1 MQPTRRRRRDGTVA
15 RSHYTKYRG
24 RETKTPSE
32 DSKTAAFGESL
43 RKGFHQPSFKSW
55 LLNHLW
61 VLISSLGQLKRTP
74 FATLMTSAVIGVAL
88 ALPTGLHVLLNNVQQ
103 LAGNWDGGVQISL
116 FLKEGVTE
124 QNAQSL
130 LKQLVKRPDID
141 HIDYISQSQALA
153 EFQQYSGLGDVL
165 NLLNENP
172 LPSVLVVYPKNS
184 HPRPK
189 ESEKLLA
196 SLRLL
201 PEVDIAQFDMQW
213 LKRLNAFLEIGERGL
228 WLITSLLT
236 LAILVIIGNTIRLT
250 VYNRRQEIEVT
261 KLIGATDGFIRR
273 PFLYCGVWYGLF
285 GGIIAWIL
293 VFSFLWALSE
303 PVKTLSVLYNSD
315 FRLHGWDSGV
325 LLIPLVAGI
334 LLGLIGSWISVGRHL
349 TAIEPN

>member
-1 MQPTRRRRRDGTVA
+1 
-15 RSHYTKYRG
+15 
-24 RETKTPSE
+24 
-32 DSKTAAFGESL
+32 
-43 RKGFHQPSFKSW
+43 
-55 LLNHLW
+55 
-61 VLISSLGQLKRTP
+61 
-74 FATLMTSAVIGVAL
+74 
-88 ALPTGLHVLLNNVQQ
+88 
-103 LAGNWDGGVQISL
+103 
-116 FLKEGVTE
+116 
-124 QNAQSL
+124 
-130 LKQLVKRPDID
+130 
-141 HIDYISQSQALA
+141 
-153 EFQQYSGLGDVL
+153 
-165 NLLNENP
+165 
-172 LPSVLVVYPKNS
+172 
-184 HPRPK
+184 
-189 ESEKLLA
+189 
-196 SLRLL
+196 
-201 PEVDIAQFDMQW
+201 MQW